1 LTAKEEGASPE
12 LGEAPFPLARN
23 PLSAIFA
30 ASAVGYIL
38 RSSMRILFAVWL
50 VASALYAQPV
60 PPIGSELRPLID
72 LYISDRGI
80 LQRQYAVT
88 DSPIRRERMRK
99 FFVEWQGRLSKTD
112 FAKLS
117 MDAQVDYLLLVSD
130 LRSSLQKLDVD
141 AKRQAEIET
150 LAPFA
155 PKIVALEDARRH
167 IDKFEPKAAA
177 TALTA
182 LRKQIDEQARK
193 IQQVIAQKGQLPA
206 KTLANDAAV
215 SIEDNR
221 KTLGT
226 WFRFYN
232 GYDPLFTWW
241 NAEPYKSVDASLKAY
256 AALLRE
262 KVAGVKPNDETAI
275 VGSPIG
281 REALRVELE
290 REWIPYTP
298 EEMVAIADKEME
310 WCRKEMVRAAK
321 EMGFDNWRDALE
333 KVKEMHVEP
342 GKQPELIKQLAE
354 EAIEY
359 MEKHDL
365 VTVPALAKETYRMS
379 MMTPARQLV
388 APFFLVGET
397 ILVSYPTEE
406 MSHEAKLMSMRGNN
420 IYFSRATVFHELI
433 PGHHLQGFMNSRY
446 REYRRPF
453 GTPFASEGGAL
464 YWELLLWDLGFT
476 KTPEQRVGALFWRMH
491 RSARIK
497 FSLSF
502 HLGKMTPEQCID
514 LLVEQVGHERSTAEG
529 EVRRS
534 FGGAYSPLYQCA
546 YLIGGLQIRQL
557 HRDLVGTGKMTNRDF
572 HDAILQQNRIPIEL
586 MRAALTNQKLTP
598 ETKSTWRFYPLP

>member
-1 LTAKEEGASPE
+1 
-12 LGEAPFPLARN
+12 
-23 PLSAIFA
+23 
-30 ASAVGYIL
+30 
-38 RSSMRILFAVWL
+38 MRILVAAFLAVVSL
-50 VASALYAQPV
+50 RAQPV
-60 PPIGSELRPLID
+60 PTIGSEMRPLID

-80 LQRQYAVT
+80 LQRQYAVPE
-88 DSPIRRERMRK
+88 SPIRRERMRA
-99 FFVEWQGRLSKTD
+99 FFTEWQARLAKTPFD
-112 FAKLS
+112 KLS
-117 MDAQVDYLLLVSD
+117 TDGQVDYLLLVSD

-141 AKRQAEIET
+141 AKRQSEIES

-155 PKIVALEDARRH
+155 QKIVALEDARRH
-167 IDKFEPKAAA
+167 IDKFNPKNSASL
-177 TALTA
+177 LTA
-182 LRKQIDEQARK
+182 LRKQIDAQARK
-193 IQQVIAQKGQLPA
+193 VQETIAQKGPLPA
-206 KTLANDAAV
+206 KTLANDAALSV
-215 SIEDNR
+215 ESLR
-221 KTLGT
+221 TTLGI
-226 WFRFYN
+226 WFKFYN
-232 GYDPLFTWW
+232 SYDPLFTWW
-241 NAEPYKSVDASLKAY
+241 NSEPYKTVDAALKMY
-256 AALLRE
+256 ATLLRE
-262 KVAGVKPNDETAI
+262 KVAGIKPGDETAI

-333 KVKEMHVEP
+333 KVKDVHVEP

-388 APFFLVGET
+388 APFFLGGET

-433 PGHHLQGFMNSRY
+433 PGHHLQGFMNARY

-514 LLVEQVGHERSTAEG
+514 MLVEQVGHERATAEG

-534 FGGAYSPLYQCA
+534 FGGGYSPLYQCA

-557 HRDLVGTGKMTNRDF
+557 HRDLVETGKMTNRDF
-572 HDAILQQNRIPIEL
+572 HDAILHQNRIPIEL

-598 ETKSTWRFYPLP
+598 DAKSTWRFYPLP